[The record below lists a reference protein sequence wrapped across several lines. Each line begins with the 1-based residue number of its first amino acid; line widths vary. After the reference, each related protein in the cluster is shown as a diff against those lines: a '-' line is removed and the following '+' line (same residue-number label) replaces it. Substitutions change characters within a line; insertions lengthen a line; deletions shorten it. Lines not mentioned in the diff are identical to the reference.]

1 MATRDSLR
9 WDHRTK
15 DIGQSGMRM
24 RPAVTKYG
32 DDSEHA
38 PAVEMLFSE
47 AKSKVTTISAVE
59 LAQIVVAAQTG
70 LDAIQE
76 VIARAHIHADAGER
90 VYLGDV
96 YHNSYLKQR
105 KLDKAAREAAAE
117 GRPSQGESAAAKA
130 RREAAESAF
139 GAAALQAA
147 KDRIAAADAEAEKLA
162 EAEASQA
169 ASTAPKSM
177 DEMTAEE
184 LQAEIDRRNEA
195 EAAKAKAKRSTA
207 KRRTAAKAA
216 K

>member
-38 PAVEMLFSE
+38 PAVELLFSE
-47 AKSKVTTISAVE
+47 SKSKVVTISAVE

-105 KLDKAAREAAAE
+105 KLDKAAREAAAD

-147 KDRIAAADAEAEKLA
+147 KDRLAAQA
-162 EAEASQA
+162 EAEAEAEAESAQA

-184 LQAEIDRRNEA
+184 LQAEIDRRA
-195 EAAKAKAKRSTA
+195 EAANAKAKAKRSTA
-207 KRRTAAKAA
+207 KKRTAAKAA

>member
-32 DDSEHA
+32 DDSEHS

-47 AKSKVTTISAVE
+47 AKSKVTTLSAVE

-90 VYLGDV
+90 VYLGDI

-105 KLDKAAREAAAE
+105 KLDKAAREAAAD
-117 GRPSQGESAAAKA
+117 GRPSQGESSAAKA
-130 RREAAESAF
+130 RREATNSAF

-147 KDRIAAADAEAEKLA
+147 KDRLAAQA
-162 EAEASQA
+162 EAEAEAEAEQDQA

-184 LQAEIDRRNEA
+184 LQAEIDRRA
-195 EAAKAKAKRSTA
+195 EAANDKAKAKRSTA

>member
-38 PAVEMLFSE
+38 PAVELLFSE
-47 AKSKVTTISAVE
+47 AKSKVVTISAVE

-76 VIARAHIHADAGER
+76 VIAQAHIHADAGER
-90 VYLGDV
+90 VYLGDI

-105 KLDKAAREAAAE
+105 KLDKAAREAAAD

-130 RREAAESAF
+130 RREASESAF

-147 KDRIAAADAEAEKLA
+147 KDRLAAQA
-162 EAEASQA
+162 EAEAEAEAEATKA
-169 ASTAPKSM
+169 ASTEPKSM

-195 EAAKAKAKRSTA
+195 AEAKAKAKRSTA
-207 KRRTAAKAA
+207 KKRTAAKAA